1 MDILTVFLNKIAYKF
16 PKGYPDINDEQ
27 DMLLLENILLE
38 EDIDIKNPKYRLL
51 TFAELRKR
59 PYRFSII
66 VDKIESGEPFELAN
80 GESTPLEFIKPN
92 YASVFATEDAD
103 QVKNLASSR
112 FINSF
117 PFFKDD
123 NNTEY
128 TIPDI
133 LKNQDFGGLGVGSG
147 TKVEDFNLNQLNKA
161 IQSILESTNQP
172 SIDVE
177 INGKIYQDII
187 GAKTQPGAPKSDFNL
202 INSQGQPIVFISHKK
217 AGGKGADAKDFIR
230 WSGFTQ
236 YANHPEVK
244 AFNEALLKFLQ
255 ENDLN
260 GIPPKTK
267 FIAPIKDDKLTR
279 ELVYGPN
286 YGGEYNKDNV
296 NIILQG
302 KISLENI
309 KDNTYKLSAQH
320 VLAPPA
326 LPEGDYTPYLTSSYR
341 SDRKM
346 FGIPNNEAIAMTKAV
361 ALTRNNIYELRD
373 GEFVKIK

>member
-38 EDIDIKNPKYRLL
+38 KDIDIKNLKYRLL

-59 PYRFSII
+59 PHRFSTI

-80 GESTPLEFIKPN
+80 GESTPLEFTKPN

-103 QVKNLASSR
+103 QVKSLASNR

-123 NNTEY
+123 NDTEY
-128 TIPDI
+128 AISNI
-133 LKNQDFGGLGVGSG
+133 LKNRDFEGLGVGSG
-147 TKVEDFNLNQLNKA
+147 TKVENFNLNQLNKT
-161 IQSILESTNQP
+161 IQSILESTGQS
-172 SIDVE
+172 SINVE
-177 INGKIYQDII
+177 VNEEVYQNII
-187 GAKTQPGAPKSDFNL
+187 GAKTQPGTPKSDFNL
-202 INSQGQPIVFISHKK
+202 VNSQGQPVVFISHKK

-255 ENDLN
+255 ENDLK
-260 GIPPKTK
+260 GVPPKTK

-279 ELVYGPN
+279 KLIYGPN
-286 YGGEYNKDNV
+286 YGGEYSKDNV

-302 KISLENI
+302 KMSLEDI
-309 KDNTYKLSAQH
+309 GDNTYKLSAQH
-320 VLAPPA
+320 ILAPPD

-341 SDRKM
+341 SDRRM

-361 ALTRNNIYELRD
+361 ALTRNNIYELRN